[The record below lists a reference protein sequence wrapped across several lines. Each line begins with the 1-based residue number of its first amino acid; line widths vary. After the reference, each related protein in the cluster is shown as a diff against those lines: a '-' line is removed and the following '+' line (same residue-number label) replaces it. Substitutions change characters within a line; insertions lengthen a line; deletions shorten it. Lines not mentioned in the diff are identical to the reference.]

1 MPGARHRE
9 QEGSMA
15 TVTCSATTAAGL
27 PCRFPPRLHTTLC
40 INHDPA
46 YREQQ
51 ARNRQAGIHSA
62 TEARVR
68 RASLRT
74 TTALYSLDEWALA
87 DRASIQ
93 AILDAVIRLELAG
106 RLPNNRAR
114 NLIRAIS
121 IAVRNFDTPSL
132 DAGHGRTARHDL
144 ARYNHTRRTLDRH
157 LDTLLQEAEARDAAR
172 NP

>member
-1 MPGARHRE
+1 ML
-9 QEGSMA
+9 
-15 TVTCSATTAAGL
+15 TCSATTLAGR
-27 PCRFPPRLHTTLC
+27 PCGFSARHQTGLC
-40 INHDPA
+40 VNHDPA

-51 ARNRQAGIHSA
+51 ARNRRDGVSSSTQA
-62 TEARVR
+62 RQQ
-68 RASLRT
+68 RAHLRKN
-74 TTALYSLDEWALA
+74 TALYNLDRWALV
-87 DRASIQ
+87 DRPSIQ

-121 IAVRNFDTPSL
+121 IAVRNFDTPPHE
-132 DAGHGRTARHDL
+132 AQHGRTSRHDL

-172 NP
+172 NA